1 MIEVSICQRSPA
13 MLKNLAIFS
22 SLQRRRPAGEVTV
35 GNRYYRRETP
45 GIVWE
50 VQSLFTGKDGVA
62 YAGLFCTSDPT
73 LRKTLSQ
80 SALQQDGRNV
90 QVSGR

>member
-1 MIEVSICQRSPA
+1 

-22 SLQRRRPAGEVTV
+22 SLQRRRPAGAVVV

-50 VQSLFTGKDGVA
+50 VQALFTGTDGVA
-62 YAGLFCTSDPT
+62 YAGLFCTSDST

-80 SALQQDGRNV
+80 SALQHDGRNV
-90 QVSGR
+90 QIDDR